1 MNSFQKFGD
10 WDIIMDLCKH
20 MPAEIKAS
28 NKETLMILAGRAE
41 AAAKK
46 HINAQ
51 DLKWAPLDPDYL
63 AKKVQKGYD
72 ERIYILKGNY
82 LKSITHFMSDS
93 GTKSYAGITKKAKS
107 DTGQLIHEYA
117 AVMEFGSVVRG
128 IPPRPLWAPV
138 LKEVYEF
145 AKSNKIFSKMVL
157 KAFRKRTGK

>member
-1 MNSFQKFGD
+1 MTSFQKFGD
-10 WDIIMDLCKH
+10 WDIIMDLCKN

-51 DLKWAPLDPDYL
+51 DLKWTPLDPDYL
-63 AKKVQKGYD
+63 AKKVQAGHD
-72 ERIYILKGNY
+72 ERIYILKGSY
-82 LKSITHFMSDS
+82 LKSITHFLSDS
-93 GTKSYAGITKKAKS
+93 GVKAYAGIPKKAKNEN
-107 DTGQLIHEYA
+107 GQLIHEYA
-117 AVMEFGSVVRG
+117 AVMEFGSVVRN

-138 LKEVYEF
+138 MQEVYQF
-145 AKSNKIFSKMVL
+145 AKDNKIFSKMVL